1 MDDLDFR
8 LRQLEEQVERLS
20 SQAGMPWSSAMTPG
34 AGGGVDSEVVGPAR
48 SGQKI
53 EAIKRYRE
61 LTGAGLAEAKQVVDG
76 L

>member
-1 MDDLDFR
+1 MDDLNFR
-8 LRQLEEQVERLS
+8 LRQLEEQVELLS
-20 SQAGMPWSSAMTPG
+20 ARAGVPWSAEMTPG
-34 AGGGVDSEVVGPAR
+34 ADAVDSQVVALAH

-61 LTGAGLAEAKQVVDG
+61 LTGAGLAEAKQAVEQ

>member
-1 MDDLDFR
+1 MDDLQFR

-20 SQAGMPWSSAMTPG
+20 TQAGLPWSAAMTPE
-34 AGGGVDSEVVGPAR
+34 GGGVDSQVVALAQ